1 MEGFLS
7 VETLTIEL
15 LFVAALVAIAAR
27 RLRLPYT
34 VALVLVGLL
43 ITFRQPL
50 EIELTPEIILA
61 LFVPPL
67 VFEAAFHVEFR
78 RLREALLPILVLA
91 IPGVLLTTSW
101 SNGSSA
107 FVKRS
112 TCCYWSSRHCAARRR
127 TMRGAKGSAQ
137 SVRCSPIF

>member
-1 MEGFLS
+1 MVLPGGEQRRHMPATREVDEQAMEGFLN

-15 LFVAALVAIAAR
+15 LLVASLVAIAVR

-50 EIELTPEIILA
+50 EVELKIILS

-67 VFEAAFHVEFR
+67 IFEAAFHIEFG
-78 RLREALLPILVLA
+78 RLREALLSVLDREDA
-91 IPGVLLTTSW
+91 MALPCNRPSHPRPV
-101 SNGSSA
+101 
-107 FVKRS
+107 
-112 TCCYWSSRHCAARRR
+112 
-127 TMRGAKGSAQ
+127 
-137 SVRCSPIF
+137 

>member
-27 RLRLPYT
+27 RLRVPYT

-67 VFEAAFHVEFR
+67 VFEAAFHVEFQ

-91 IPGVLLTTSW
+91 IP
-101 SNGSSA
+101 
-107 FVKRS
+107 S
-112 TCCYWSSRHCAARRR
+112 T
-127 TMRGAKGSAQ
+127 
-137 SVRCSPIF
+137 